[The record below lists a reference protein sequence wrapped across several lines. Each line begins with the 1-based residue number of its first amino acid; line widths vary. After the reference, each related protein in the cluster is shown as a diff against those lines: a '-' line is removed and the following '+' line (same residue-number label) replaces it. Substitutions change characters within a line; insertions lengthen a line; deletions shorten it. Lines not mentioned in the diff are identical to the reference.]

1 MKVNS
6 AIYFLFFLLFSCQTI
21 DYKMPIYYSDY
32 FPVEFNNTKEY
43 FVTSISHTS
52 FGTDSSSYY
61 LKETIAEFFID
72 DQGDSAYKLERFW
85 KTDSLEDFVIKDI
98 WIIKKTIS
106 SAELV
111 EENERFIKMIF
122 PLSKYSYWDGNSY
135 NGRGTQEY
143 TIENLHSSYLIN
155 GFNFDSS
162 VTVIQNYISNQIEY
176 ESEKEVY
183 AKGLGLIYKE
193 NLILNIN
200 DGDILDINYGS
211 EYKKKLISY

>member
-1 MKVNS
+1 MRGNRLFY
-6 AIYFLFFLLFSCQTI
+6 IFFFLLFSCQTI
-21 DYKMPIYYSDY
+21 DYNPPVYYTDY
-32 FPVEFNNTKEY
+32 FPIELNSSKEY
-43 FVTSISHTS
+43 FVTSISHSS
-52 FGTDSSSYY
+52 FGTDSSSYF
-61 LKETIAEFFID
+61 LKETISELFID

-85 KTDSLEDFVIKDI
+85 KMDSLENFIIKDI
-98 WIIKKTIS
+98 WVIKKTTS

-122 PLSKYSYWDGNSY
+122 PLTKYSYWNGNSY
-135 NGRGTQEY
+135 NGRSIQEY
-143 TIENLHSSYLIN
+143 SIENLHSNYFIN

-193 NLILNIN
+193 NTILNIN
-200 DGDILDINYGS
+200 NGNILDINYGS
-211 EYKKKLISY
+211 EYKKKLINY